1 MKPRR
6 RWMGA
11 ARVAMATAV
20 LGAAAEAVLAA
31 AGADVYP
38 SYVIPN
44 LAACVMCLTVVLI
57 ACKRFRA
64 S

>member
-1 MKPRR
+1 MKSKR

-20 LGAAAEAVLAA
+20 LSTAAEAVLAA
-31 AGADVYP
+31 AADVYP

-44 LAACVMCLTVVLI
+44 LAACVMGLTVVLI

>member
-1 MKPRR
+1 MKSKRQ
-6 RWMGA
+6 WMGA

-31 AGADVYP
+31 AADVYP

-44 LAACVMCLTVVLI
+44 LVACVMCLTVVLI
-57 ACKRFRA
+57 ACKRFHA

>member
-1 MKPRR
+1 
-6 RWMGA
+6 MGA

-20 LGAAAEAVLAA
+20 LGTAAEAVLAA
-31 AGADVYP
+31 AADVYP
-38 SYVIPN
+38 SYVLPN

>member
-1 MKPRR
+1 MKPKR

-20 LGAAAEAVLAA
+20 LGAASEAVLAA
-31 AGADVYP
+31 AADVYP